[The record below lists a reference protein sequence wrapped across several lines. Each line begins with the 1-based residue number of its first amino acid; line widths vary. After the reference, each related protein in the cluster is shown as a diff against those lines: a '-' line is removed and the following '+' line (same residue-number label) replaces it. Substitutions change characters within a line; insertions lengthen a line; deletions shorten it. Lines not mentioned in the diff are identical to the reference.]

1 MTENKMLRQAIGG
14 QQATIASL
22 SEAHKKEV
30 DALNA
35 RIKELTAQ
43 VAWLNRQ
50 LYGRKSEKL
59 PVYDPNY
66 PDLFADQFGDLLRA
80 AEEKRDEAVEQLPKE
95 EKQAPKQKRQVR
107 RKLEDLP
114 VLETVRLGK
123 AERV

>member
-114 VLETVRLGK
+114 VLETVRRGK